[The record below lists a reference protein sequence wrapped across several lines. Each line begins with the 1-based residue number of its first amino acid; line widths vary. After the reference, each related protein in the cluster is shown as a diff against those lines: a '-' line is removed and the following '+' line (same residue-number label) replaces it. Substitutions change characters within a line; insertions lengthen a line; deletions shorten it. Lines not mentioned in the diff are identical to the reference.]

1 MRISETNWILSSL
14 CAEIFKPKDAQDAK
28 NSGSDLATTRGPCS
42 SHVDRRRSSVH
53 NGGYVEAAREE
64 RGCMN
69 LSLEFLKDFP
79 PMRLPMCLISLA
91 AILSLGFTSSLLAAE
106 DAAPKPAAAPAASAP
121 PAADKPKMQIIP
133 GKVIVP
139 TDNMRRIWGEL
150 ISLDLKTRTGTF
162 RNEGNDQVQSFIVMP
177 YAELLHHATLGDL
190 QDYRVGERAIF
201 RLHPN
206 EKDEWVWLTYIQ
218 DEMNFLNGHKEYYWV
233 DSIDA
238 PTGKLEV
245 TDANVDKSYVRT
257 KGIILETDADT
268 RYWKQGEPVSFKDIQ
283 VGDKLRTK
291 SHGVGQGKTR
301 RCWEV
306 FLDEASLLKFQAEQ
320 KQVHRDRII
329 AEGMPGYVEEAEAD
343 RLQVT
348 RFPEG
353 AELVGKLKAGA
364 HVRVAPA
371 GADRKPSA
379 EPTGGVIEGIKP
391 NGRVQ
396 TVTLKLEKP
405 TGSAF
410 QATGL
415 ARVWSE

>member
-1 MRISETNWILSSL
+1 MRWLTCLVAL
-14 CAEIFKPKDAQDAK
+14 T
-28 NSGSDLATTRGPCS
+28 ATT
-42 SHVDRRRSSVH
+42 
-53 NGGYVEAAREE
+53 
-64 RGCMN
+64 
-69 LSLEFLKDFP
+69 SL
-79 PMRLPMCLISLA
+79 LA
-91 AILSLGFTSSLLAAE
+91 AKSLLAAE
-106 DAAPKPAAAPAASAP
+106 KAAPESKPAATSPASAPASPVPAAPAAAE
-121 PAADKPKMQIIP
+121 KPKTQIIP

-139 TDNMRRIWGEL
+139 TDNMRRPWGEL

-238 PTGKLEV
+238 ANGKIEV
-245 TDANVDKSYVRT
+245 TDANFDKSFVRT

-268 RYWKQGEPVSFKDIQ
+268 RYWRQGALASFKDIQ

-291 SHGVGQGKTR
+291 SHGVGKGKVR

-306 FLDEASLLKFQAEQ
+306 FLDDASLVKFQEDQ
-320 KQVHRDRII
+320 KQVHRQRIV
-329 AEGMPGYVEEAEAD
+329 AEGAPGYVDQAETD
-343 RLQVT
+343 RVQITL
-348 RFPEG
+348 FPEG
-353 AELVGKLKAGA
+353 AELVAKFKAGV

-379 EPTGGVIEGIKP
+379 EPTAAVIEEIKP

-405 TGSAF
+405 TGSTF
-410 QATGL
+410 HATGL
-415 ARVWSE
+415 ARVWNE